1 MEWDREWDSLTVT
14 PDSPLGRMMKF
25 GDSLRP
31 PPEITKEVLVK
42 YCYITWPEQQL
53 VKGYR
58 WSSLGSDDTS
68 ISQHLCLYLTN
79 TEKGLIK
86 QECG

>member
-14 PDSPLGRMMKF
+14 PDSPLGRMTKF

-42 YCYITWPEQQL
+42 YCYFTWLE
-53 VKGYR
+53 
-58 WSSLGSDDTS
+58 
-68 ISQHLCLYLTN
+68 
-79 TEKGLIK
+79 
-86 QECG
+86 